1 MSATGGARGRPH
13 RSERQT
19 QPWTTERVY
28 YPRSRSRAG
37 RGSWNRRDDNRTP
50 EDFGRVRSGRGG
62 RSSSHSAQ
70 PPPAGPKPLEEPK
83 KKMRSAATWTVVS
96 GRGSVGYASH
106 ARWRDQYRPSR
117 GANPSEV
124 RPPFRGLTLADRD
137 DEPPAVYTAEEG
149 KLHTERDQ
157 RRKDAAAAA
166 AATEGDI
173 EAALKLLRRERP
185 ELLTPAP
192 VLVPPTAPTPPALEV
207 PPLRQSEPV
216 RPAEFID
223 PSPADSS
230 ATGPGGPTTRTP
242 PSPSLMDV
250 DLDSFLAASGAAQ
263 GRAVGTLGGRSE
275 IVMAGWWR
283 RRTSSAPPSKEPDPR
298 GPGGGEEVAGRDKR
312 WEKGTRRP
320 GAGEEGG
327 EGETGVARG
336 VGGHTEW
343 CDGRHR
349 GRTFG
354 YCEVRPAESINEEGH
369 DRSTYPVM
377 RINEEDSSAITVVL
391 DDHSFEGFGQAS
403 GHGDSD

>member
-13 RSERQT
+13 RSERKT

-50 EDFGRVRSGRGG
+50 EDFGRVQSGRGG

-70 PPPAGPKPLEEPK
+70 PPPAGPKPLGEPK

-106 ARWRDQYRPSR
+106 ARWRDQYRPCR
-117 GANPSEV
+117 GANPSEEAHT
-124 RPPFRGLTLADRD
+124 R
-137 DEPPAVYTAEEG
+137 G
-149 KLHTERDQ
+149 KLHTEKDQ

-173 EAALKLLRRERP
+173 EAALKLLRRKRP

-192 VLVPPTAPTPPALEV
+192 VLVPPTAPTPRALEV

-216 RPAEFID
+216 RLAEFID
-223 PSPADSS
+223 SSPADSS

-250 DLDSFLAASGAAQ
+250 DLDSFLAASG
-263 GRAVGTLGGRSE
+263 SE
-275 IVMAGWWR
+275 
-283 RRTSSAPPSKEPDPR
+283 D
-298 GPGGGEEVAGRDKR
+298 
-312 WEKGTRRP
+312 
-320 GAGEEGG
+320 
-327 EGETGVARG
+327 
-336 VGGHTEW
+336 
-343 CDGRHR
+343 
-349 GRTFG
+349 
-354 YCEVRPAESINEEGH
+354 
-369 DRSTYPVM
+369 
-377 RINEEDSSAITVVL
+377 
-391 DDHSFEGFGQAS
+391 
-403 GHGDSD
+403 